1 MKMGNLTK
9 ARREPP
15 PAVRGWESSSSHA
28 GQWGAHSHSPHRSL
42 TAVAAGGR
50 KPALLLQELPQGS
63 QNWQLT
69 LDLPGNFFSSLC
81 PLYVPL
87 HAQAVSFRL
96 VSAGYAS
103 SGLPSLLLWG
113 AQSHGPGRTVLLLL
127 VCHCWPRGNWVAPTQ
142 PCGNA
147 EGSVLLSCRWGVTNK
162 DLRTNE

>member
-1 MKMGNLTK
+1 M
-9 ARREPP
+9 
-15 PAVRGWESSSSHA
+15 
-28 GQWGAHSHSPHRSL
+28 
-42 TAVAAGGR
+42 AAGGR

-103 SGLPSLLLWG
+103 SGLPSLLL
-113 AQSHGPGRTVLLLL
+113 
-127 VCHCWPRGNWVAPTQ
+127 
-142 PCGNA
+142 
-147 EGSVLLSCRWGVTNK
+147 
-162 DLRTNE
+162 